1 MTRGVSTTL
10 PTQLPAQYERL
21 FAWKLDRRCKAVRDV
36 AADLYELWQDL
47 GGVENL
53 SAQKRWLCERV
64 VYIRRQCVAYESAIL
79 HNAELE
85 PGKAPLPLP
94 MEAGTY
100 SNHANVLQGY
110 LKTLGLD
117 RQSRSTET
125 MRDVLYSNDPEPTPE
140 PPTEPAA
147 DPEAAGADQSATD
160 ATDQLPA
167 DAGSTEATA

>member
-1 MTRGVSTTL
+1 MTRGLSATL

-21 FAWKLDRRCKAVRDV
+21 FAWNLDRRCKAVRDV

-64 VYIRRQCVAYESAIL
+64 VYLRRRCVAYETAVL
-79 HNAELE
+79 HNSELA
-85 PGKAPLPLP
+85 PGETELPLP

-110 LKTLGLD
+110 LRTLGLN
-117 RQSRSTET
+117 RQAK
-125 MRDVLYSNDPEPTPE
+125 
-140 PPTEPAA
+140 PTESLHDLMYRDDPHPPA
-147 DPEAAGADQSATD
+147 EAPPGDDQPTAD
-160 ATDQLPA
+160 ATASPEEIAAQAPSA
-167 DAGSTEATA
+167 EVAP

>member
-10 PTQLPAQYERL
+10 PTQLPAQYERM
-21 FAWKLDRRCKAVRDV
+21 FAWNLDRRCKAVRDV

-64 VYIRRQCVAYESAIL
+64 VYLRRRCVAYESAVMA
-79 HNAELE
+79 NADLE
-85 PGKAPLPLP
+85 PGKEPLPLP

-117 RQSRSTET
+117 RQAKPTEALH
-125 MRDVLYSNDPEPTPE
+125 DLLYCDEPKPEPERDADAASE
-140 PPTEPAA
+140 PRNEA
-147 DPEAAGADQSATD
+147 DDTEAA
-160 ATDQLPA
+160 P
-167 DAGSTEATA
+167 